1 MLERIMDLQ
10 ILLYL
15 MTVLGTA
22 GAIGMLAVH
31 LTYRRTLR
39 KTKATTNLREKWLN
53 LWKTRDKLLNR
64 MNFLVWIPSLLSTV
78 CLGMSLFFI
87 SRIRDSRGLPMSY
100 LYIGTAVPI
109 VLLVFRQALDFSFKE
124 ELVMN
129 SLADYILQARS
140 CKENPPAARKY
151 EPVQAVQKTDPV
163 FKEEMVERIACKYPT
178 DCGDRKSFQQDAES
192 GGGRNHER
200 NHPGVYG
207 ITRIFL
213 VESGRICY
221 TFDVKSGHCGNRK

>member
-64 MNFLVWIPSLLSTV
+64 MNFLVWIPSLLSTA
-78 CLGMSLFFI
+78 CLGLSLFFV
-87 SRIRDSRGLPMSY
+87 SRIRDSRGLSMSY
-100 LYIGTAVPI
+100 LYIGAAVPV
-109 VLLVFRQALDFSFKE
+109 VLLVLRQALDFSFKE

-129 SLADYILQARS
+129 SLADYILQVRSAR
-140 CKENPPAARKY
+140 KENLPTARKY
-151 EPVQAVQKTDPV
+151 ETAESRQKADPIL
-163 FKEEMVERIACKYPT
+163 KEEAVERIAASIRQTAATGSHFSKMLSPEEEEIM
-178 DCGDRKSFQQDAES
+178 REIIREFME
-192 GGGRNHER
+192 
-200 NHPGVYG
+200 
-207 ITRIFL
+207 
-213 VESGRICY
+213 
-221 TFDVKSGHCGNRK
+221 

>member
-109 VLLVFRQALDFSFKE
+109 VLLVLRQALGF
-124 ELVMN
+124 
-129 SLADYILQARS
+129 
-140 CKENPPAARKY
+140 
-151 EPVQAVQKTDPV
+151 
-163 FKEEMVERIACKYPT
+163 
-178 DCGDRKSFQQDAES
+178 
-192 GGGRNHER
+192 
-200 NHPGVYG
+200 
-207 ITRIFL
+207 
-213 VESGRICY
+213 
-221 TFDVKSGHCGNRK
+221 